1 MAKEVA
7 ELKEE
12 AQILKQRTLRSEQI
26 AVSHILLVPSPQ
38 STFWLTL
45 DSVM

>member
-12 AQILKQRTLRSEQI
+12 AQILKQGNLRSDIFIINYAFQI
-26 AVSHILLVPSPQ
+26 CCHCAIIIG
-38 STFWLTL
+38 
-45 DSVM
+45 